1 MPALPGAGGRVL
13 HVTVAGPAGAVSAPR
28 LLALREAAQWH
39 AQLCAEPP
47 DAAQRERWA
56 QWHDGNADN
65 KWAWDQLERLQ
76 RRLGSVPGKM
86 SAAALDLAGSR
97 AGSRRAMLRGLGG
110 LAMLGGGLLV
120 ARQPVF
126 SSADY
131 QAAKGEILPLVL
143 EDGTRLVLDSQ
154 AAVDVRFDATQ
165 RLVWL
170 RTGNVLVETAADP
183 ARRPFRVGTLHGLA
197 TSVGTRYTVR
207 LEARVTRVAVLEH
220 AVLLHP
226 ARASAP
232 ARLIHAGQEAVM
244 SEREVQA
251 VARADP
257 ARALWAKGVL
267 VVSDWPLGD
276 VVAELA
282 RYRPGWL
289 GCDPA
294 VAGYRVSGS
303 FPLKDSDAALAALR
317 RTFPVEV
324 RRRTRY
330 WTRIVRR

>member
-1 MPALPGAGGRVL
+1 MTA
-13 HVTVAGPAGAVSAPR
+13 AGPAGAVSASR

-39 AQLCAEPP
+39 AQLCAGPQ

-56 QWHDGNADN
+56 QWRDGNADN
-65 KWAWDQLERLQ
+65 KWAWGQLERLQ

-97 AGSRRAMLRGLGG
+97 ASRRRAMLRGLGG
-110 LAMLGGGLLV
+110 LAMLGGGLLM
-120 ARQPVF
+120 ARRPVF
-126 SSADY
+126 SGADY
-131 QAAKGEILPLVL
+131 QAAKGEIRPLVL

-154 AAVDVRFDATQ
+154 AAVDARFDATQ

-170 RTGNVLVETAADP
+170 RAGNVLVETAADP
-183 ARRPFRVGTLHGLA
+183 ARRPFRVGTVHGLA

-207 LEARVTRVAVLEH
+207 LEARATRVAVLEH

-232 ARLIHAGQEAVM
+232 PRLIQAGQEAVM
-244 SEREVQA
+244 SAWEVEA
-251 VARADP
+251 VAQADP
-257 ARALWAKGVL
+257 TRALWAKGVL
-267 VVSDWPLGD
+267 VVSDWALGD

-294 VAGYRVSGS
+294 AAGHRVSGS
-303 FPLKDSDAALAALR
+303 FPLNDSDAALAALR
-317 RTFPVEV
+317 RTFPVEIQ
-324 RRRTRY
+324 RRTRY

>member
-1 MPALPGAGGRVL
+1 MTA
-13 HVTVAGPAGAVSAPR
+13 AGPGAVSAPR

-39 AQLCAEPP
+39 AQLCAEPL
-47 DAAQRERWA
+47 DAVQRERWVR
-56 QWHDGNADN
+56 WRDGNADN
-65 KWAWDQLERLQ
+65 QWAWDQLERLQ

-86 SAAALDLAGSR
+86 SAAALELAGSR
-97 AGSRRAMLRGLGG
+97 ASSRRAVLRGLGG
-110 LAMLGGGLLV
+110 FAMLGGGLLV
-120 ARQPVF
+120 VRRSVF
-126 SSADY
+126 PGAGY

-170 RTGNVLVETAADP
+170 HAGNVLVETAADP
-183 ARRPFRVGTLHGLA
+183 ARRPFRVGTVHGLA

-207 LEARVTRVAVLEH
+207 LEAHATRVAVLEH
-220 AVLLHP
+220 AVLLRP
-226 ARASAP
+226 AQASAP
-232 ARLIHAGQEAVM
+232 SRLIRAGQEAVM
-244 SEREVQA
+244 SAREVEA
-251 VARADP
+251 VMQADP

-267 VVSDWPLGD
+267 VVSDWPLAE

-317 RTFPVEV
+317 RTFPVEIQ
-324 RRRTRY
+324 RRTRY